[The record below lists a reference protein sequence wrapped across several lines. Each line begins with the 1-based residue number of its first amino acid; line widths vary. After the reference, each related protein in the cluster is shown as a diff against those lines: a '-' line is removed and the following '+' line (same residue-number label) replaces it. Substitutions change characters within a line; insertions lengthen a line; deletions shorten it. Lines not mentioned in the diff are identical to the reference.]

1 MAENKRIIGW
11 LELTLLQIIEEY
23 KSGSNEPLDGDNTER
38 LSDVIKAK
46 IDLQEGNIT
55 HDEYDAIIDNTATN
69 SEIKYLFIDL
79 EVREG
84 ERTHNHRV
92 LIQTKLENV
101 ADAVED
107 YASDYWGESTKEEN
121 FFMACNDEISI
132 RVRKYKL
139 LDKKTYDIM
148 HDIFYAL

>member
-1 MAENKRIIGW
+1 MAENKRVIGW
-11 LELTLLQIIEEY
+11 LDLTLLEIIEEY
-23 KSGSNEPLDGDNTER
+23 KGGSDEPLDGD
-38 LSDVIKAK
+38 DIDIIKAK

-55 HDEYDAIIDNTATN
+55 YDEYDAIIGNKATN
-69 SEIKYLFIDL
+69 SEIKYLFIEL

-92 LIQTKLENV
+92 LFQTKLDNV
-101 ADAVED
+101 VDAVDD
-107 YASDYWGESTKEEN
+107 YASNYWGESTKEGD

-132 RVRKYKL
+132 RICKYKL

-148 HDIFYAL
+148 HDIFYGF

>member
-1 MAENKRIIGW
+1 MAENKRIIDW
-11 LELTLLQIIEEY
+11 LDLTLLQIIEEY
-23 KSGSNEPLDGDNTER
+23 KDGSDEPLDGDDTER

-46 IDLQEGNIT
+46 IDIQEGNIT
-55 HDEYDAIIDNTATN
+55 YDEYDAIIDNTATN
-69 SEIKYLFIDL
+69 SEIKYLFIEL

-92 LIQTKLENV
+92 LLQTKLENV

-107 YASDYWGESTKEEN
+107 YASDYWGESTKDGD

-148 HDIFYAL
+148 HDVFYGF